1 MELSIST
8 PALLF
13 STVSLLFIAYTN
25 RFVSLSNLV
34 RGLKIKYQESRQ
46 ELYIKQILNL
56 GKRIIYI
63 RNMQLLG
70 ILSLMMSII
79 SIFLLIFGFNF
90 YALIAFCIGLVCLFL
105 SLIIA
110 AMEIFISV
118 DALKI
123 ELSTLKQ

>member
-1 MELSIST
+1 MELAIST

-34 RGLKIKYQESRQ
+34 RGLKIKYQESGQ
-46 ELYIKQILNL
+46 DLYIKQIINL

-70 ILSLMMSII
+70 VLSLMMSII
-79 SIFLLIFGFNF
+79 SIFLLIFDLNL
-90 YALIAFCIGLVCLFL
+90 YALIAFCSGLVCLFL
-105 SLIIA
+105 SLIVA
-110 AMEIFISV
+110 SMEIFISV

-123 ELSTLKQ
+123 ELSTLEK